1 MSLYEKHSALQAAGQ
16 LLVALSFLVTGI
28 RNALWKFGQ
37 HEERMRALGVPHPR
51 AVLVA
56 GFALQFTGAAM
67 LVLDVHR
74 VAAAW
79 ILAAFTVL
87 ASLIFH
93 RWWLISDPLVQHLH
107 IANLLVNLGL
117 LGGLMLVVAL

>member
-1 MSLYEKHSALQAAGQ
+1 MYEKHSALQAAGQ
-16 LLVALSFLVTGI
+16 LLLALSFLVTGI

-37 HEERMRALGVPHPR
+37 HEERMRALGVPRPR

-56 GFALQFTGAAM
+56 GFILQFTGAAM
-67 LVLDVHR
+67 LALDVHR

-79 ILAAFTVL
+79 MLAAFTIL

-93 RWWLISDPLVQHLH
+93 RWWLIPDALVRHLH

-117 LGGLMLVVAL
+117 LGGLMLVIAL